1 MFGKFV
7 TGKLYRVLGKGK
19 MVITS
24 VGLAAGLLAAMAC
37 QTPVQTVE
45 VEVTRE
51 IPGTRLYEVTREVPV
66 TREVEVTRQVEISR
80 NVEVTREVPVTREIE
95 VTRQVDVSRNVEVTR
110 EVPVTRVVEVTR
122 VATATPP
129 PFTPTPRPRPT
140 VVPTPRPTATAVPPQ
155 SDWTKLSV
163 LTDRLTDE
171 KSISFATNA
180 ISDNQ
185 ESFYSA
191 PTLYVRC
198 NENRSSEVF
207 IHWGGSYMAGD
218 YPNDDFESQVRFDVG
233 QVREI
238 IWDESTTNEATF
250 VRDAQ
255 SFINSMKQSD
265 VAFVRLWDFSDE
277 FYDAEFKIRGL
288 ADQMATEPLLCRS

>member
-1 MFGKFV
+1 MFSKLI
-7 TGKLYRVLGKGK
+7 TGKLNRAFGKGK
-19 MVITS
+19 KVII
-24 VGLAAGLLAAMAC
+24 AAGLAVGLLTAAAC
-37 QTPVQTVE
+37 QGAEQTVE
-45 VEVTRE
+45 VEATRE
-51 IPGTRLYEVTREVPV
+51 IPVTRIHEVTREVPV
-66 TREVEVTRQVEISR
+66 TREIEVTRQVEVSR

-95 VTRQVDVSRNVEVTR
+95 VTRQVEVIRNVEVTL

-122 VATATPP
+122 VSTATPP
-129 PFTPTPRPRPT
+129 PFTPTQRPRPT

-155 SDWTKLSV
+155 SDWTKLTL

-185 ESFYSA
+185 ESLYGA

-218 YPNDDFESQVRFDVG
+218 YPNDDFESQVRFDDA
-233 QVREI
+233 QAREI

-250 VRDAQ
+250 VRNAH
-255 SFINSMKQSD
+255 SFMNSMKQSD
-265 VAFVRLWDFSDE
+265 VVFVRLWDFSDE
-277 FYDAEFKIRGL
+277 FYDAEFEIRGL
-288 ADQMATEPLLCRS
+288 ADQMATEPLLCGS

>member
-51 IPGTRLYEVTREVPV
+51 IPVTRLYEVTREVPV

-110 EVPVTRVVEVTR
+110 EVPITRVVEVTR
-122 VATATPP
+122 VATATH
-129 PFTPTPRPRPT
+129 RHLLR
-140 VVPTPRPTATAVPPQ
+140 
-155 SDWTKLSV
+155 
-163 LTDRLTDE
+163 
-171 KSISFATNA
+171 
-180 ISDNQ
+180 
-185 ESFYSA
+185 
-191 PTLYVRC
+191 
-198 NENRSSEVF
+198 
-207 IHWGGSYMAGD
+207 HH
-218 YPNDDFESQVRFDVG
+218 G
-233 QVREI
+233 Q
-238 IWDESTTNEATF
+238 
-250 VRDAQ
+250 
-255 SFINSMKQSD
+255 
-265 VAFVRLWDFSDE
+265 
-277 FYDAEFKIRGL
+277 G
-288 ADQMATEPLLCRS
+288 PLLFLRHARQLPLFLRKVTGQSCLF